1 MPIVVCMNVKHSD
14 TRTHILAQGRA
25 VMAQKGF
32 NAVGLTE
39 LLKLANVP
47 KGSFYHYFESK
58 EKFGHALIQDY
69 VATYMDDLESRL
81 DDAGGTAANQLLT
94 YFRCWQQS
102 QTDDCTSNKCLVVK
116 LSAEIADFSVE
127 MREALQQGTD
137 RVIAR
142 LASLIETGTNDG
154 SIHADVPPRELAEW
168 LYQLWLGA
176 SLLDKLRKN
185 GAAFDDAM
193 RLTERLIDATKT

>member
-1 MPIVVCMNVKHSD
+1 MNVKHSD

-47 KGSFYHYFESK
+47 KGSFYHYFASK
-58 EKFGHALIQDY
+58 EKFGQALIQDY
-69 VATYMDDLESRL
+69 VTTYMDDLESL
-81 DDAGGTAANQLLT
+81 LAEAGGTAANQLLR

-102 QTDDCTSNKCLVVK
+102 QTDDCTTNKCLVVK
-116 LSAEIADFSVE
+116 LSAEIADFSIE

-142 LASLIETGTNDG
+142 LASLIEAGATDG
-154 SIHADVPPRELAEW
+154 SIHSDATPVELAEW

-193 RLTERLIDATKT
+193 RLTRRLIDATDT